1 MSVSHF
7 LYLISHV
14 IFNSSSAFL
23 LIRATVTKQQ
33 HVILWPTQAIF
44 FACQLT
50 RLLEFFLSLVY
61 FLSYFTHYWFPLSS
75 RQTEAKR
82 SPLVAV
88 NGAEKQ
94 QTFHFVAG
102 MFTSSSFSPLI
113 DSSTGHRICAQRF
126 LNTRAC
132 WWKYKITD
140 WDKKY
145 ASPKH
150 LSETTNTP
158 LAHSFSFFCLPPL
171 FLFQTIYLQH

>member
-1 MSVSHF
+1 MTGAG
-7 LYLISHV
+7 Y
-14 IFNSSSAFL
+14 
-23 LIRATVTKQQ
+23 
-33 HVILWPTQAIF
+33 F

-61 FLSYFTHYWFPLSS
+61 FLSYFTHYWFLLSS

-82 SPLVAV
+82 STLVAV

-113 DSSTGHRICAQRF
+113 DSSTGHRICAQQF

-132 WWKYKITD
+132 R
-140 WDKKY
+140 
-145 ASPKH
+145 
-150 LSETTNTP
+150 
-158 LAHSFSFFCLPPL
+158 
-171 FLFQTIYLQH
+171 